1 MFRPFAIFR
10 TFDLFR
16 SGSGAGGGGSTTPTE
31 TYHILLESGDA
42 MLLESGDHLLTEA
55 A

>member
-10 TFDLFR
+10 TFDIFR

-31 TYHILLESGDA
+31 TYYVLAGGNRILAGTDLITVGA
-42 MLLESGDHLLTEA
+42 P
-55 A
+55 

>member
-31 TYHILLESGDA
+31 TYYVLVGGNRILAGTDLIQVGVP
-42 MLLESGDHLLTEA
+42 
-55 A
+55 